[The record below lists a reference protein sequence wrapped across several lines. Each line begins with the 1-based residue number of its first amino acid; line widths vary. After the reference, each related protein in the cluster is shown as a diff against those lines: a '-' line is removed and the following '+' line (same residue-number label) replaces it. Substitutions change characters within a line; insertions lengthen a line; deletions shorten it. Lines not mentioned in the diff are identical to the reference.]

1 MNYTDKCTIEN
12 FEIIKPWT
20 VRDQPCQ
27 PSRYMQLVDAAVK
40 AKRSKT
46 HRHLDTEHSLEE
58 QTLMD
63 IFYRMFFTSR
73 SFNDEPSP
81 SMGYFDIVDDF
92 AVEAFYCEGYLRFR
106 LSVGCGSYMTCEYV
120 RTIPKTL
127 TVYSYTHLL
136 ELIDLK
142 YRIYKKHVDAIEKR
156 IKDAQARKDELQK
169 TLTAVDTAN
178 TLMSIFG
185 LSLDSDSKKKIDDW
199 KTEYSTLEKECR

>member
-27 PSRYMQLVDAAVK
+27 PSRYKQLVDAAVK
-40 AKRSKT
+40 AKRSKK
-46 HRHLDTEHSLEE
+46 HHHLDTDYSEEE
-58 QTLMD
+58 QKLMD

-73 SFNDEPSP
+73 SFIDEPSP
-81 SMGYFDIVDDF
+81 SMGYFDNVDDF

-120 RTIPKTL
+120 RTVPKKL
-127 TVYSYTHLL
+127 TVYSYDHLL

-142 YRIYKKHVDAIEKR
+142 YRIYKKHANAVEKR
-156 IKDAQARKDELQK
+156 TKEAQARQAELQK
-169 TLTAVDTAN
+169 TLSAVDTAT

-185 LSLDSDSKKKIDDW
+185 LYLDEASEQKVVEWRKELEQVKKEI
-199 KTEYSTLEKECR
+199 